1 MSRGPDAATATLTKR
16 VFDKKKKKTVP
27 RIMDRGV
34 EETQLSRRILLIL
47 YWTYRHLWN
56 SMAIYTFKFDDSCS
70 FNALRHRHDIMI
82 QMYIISYHYRL

>member
-34 EETQLSRRILLIL
+34 EETRLSTDIINSLLNL
-47 YWTYRHLWN
+47 SSSL
-56 SMAIYTFKFDDSCS
+56 KFDGNLH
-70 FNALRHRHDIMI
+70 FQVWWLL
-82 QMYIISYHYRL
+82 QF

>member
-47 YWTYRHLWN
+47 Y
-56 SMAIYTFKFDDSCS
+56 
-70 FNALRHRHDIMI
+70 
-82 QMYIISYHYRL
+82 